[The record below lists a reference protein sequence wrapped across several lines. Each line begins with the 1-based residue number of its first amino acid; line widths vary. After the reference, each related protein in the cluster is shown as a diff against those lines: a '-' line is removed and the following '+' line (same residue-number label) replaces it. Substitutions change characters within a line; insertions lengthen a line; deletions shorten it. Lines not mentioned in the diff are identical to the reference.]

1 MVTNLLQEI
10 RDLLKGIY
18 DYMDSIKESVDNIA
32 ALMEALE
39 LIIENIDQ
47 TLTAIANNVEDIKD
61 DVDDINTNTTAIK
74 NNTDALASDVA
85 IMKQNDIDHYLA
97 EETVLNAI
105 KVLSQTIATAVTI
118 VKDTILLMQPDVAAI
133 KADTTVISNY
143 SATIADNTGN
153 SAAFLEDIATNT
165 LDTYN
170 RVASISADTTEII
183 AVLRQIRDE
192 IHTHG
197 GT

>member
-39 LIIENIDQ
+39 LLIESIDQ
-47 TLTAIANNVEDIKD
+47 TLTTIASDVDDIKD
-61 DVDDINTNTTAIK
+61 DVDNINTNTTAIK
-74 NNTDALASDVA
+74 NNTDTLASDVA
-85 IMKQNDIDHYLA
+85 IMKQNDVDHYLA

-105 KVLSQTIATAVTI
+105 KLLSQTIVNAITI

-143 SATIADNTGN
+143 SANIADNTGK

-197 GT
+197 T

>member
-32 ALMEALE
+32 AIMEALE

-85 IMKQNDIDHYLA
+85 IMKQNDVDHYLA